1 MMLAS
6 NGTIDVTAKKNATTR
21 YIFIFQCFKSYID
34 NIEDVLITIVRIKSS
49 YNFQCNLKAIKGSVL
64 RTFLC
69 RRYQETLD
77 GKEMVSMVSMVS
89 SMM

>member
-1 MMLAS
+1 MLLTS

-21 YIFIFQCFKSYID
+21 YIFIFSVFQIIYID

-49 YNFQCNLKAIKGSVL
+49 YNFQCNLKVINGSVL

-77 GKEMVSMVSMVS
+77 GKEMVSMVS